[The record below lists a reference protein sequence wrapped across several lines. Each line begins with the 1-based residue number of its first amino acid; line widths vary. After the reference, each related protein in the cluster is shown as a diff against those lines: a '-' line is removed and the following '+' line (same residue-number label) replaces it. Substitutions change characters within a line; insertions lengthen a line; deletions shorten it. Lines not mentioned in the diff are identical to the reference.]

1 MDSKYEKC
9 QQAENKP
16 NIMLLRVLLVHLEK
30 RDKRDHKE
38 NKVHVE
44 PKENLDHLTFC
55 CC

>member
-1 MDSKYEKC
+1 MMGLDSVAAKED
-9 QQAENKP
+9 P
-16 NIMLLRVLLVHLEK
+16 WVLLVHLEK